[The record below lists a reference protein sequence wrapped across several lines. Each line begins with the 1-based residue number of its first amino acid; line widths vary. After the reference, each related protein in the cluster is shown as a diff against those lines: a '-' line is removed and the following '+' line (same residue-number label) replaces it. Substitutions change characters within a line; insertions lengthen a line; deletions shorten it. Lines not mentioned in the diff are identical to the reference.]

1 MVQRKRKWAALT
13 AAAMLG
19 GCDSG
24 GGDTR
29 QTPARAP
36 LVVANPFHDR
46 LLQLSDLQRD
56 AAFRGAIRSARESC
70 DRVEASS
77 FQQDHGN
84 LKMWTASCRQSA
96 YAVFVA
102 PNGDIQ
108 VRDCADAA
116 TLKLPACRP
125 ATG

>member
-1 MVQRKRKWAALT
+1 MMKWMAAVLST
-13 AAAMLG
+13 AAMLT

-24 GGDTR
+24 GAPR
-29 QTPARAP
+29 QEATARAP

-46 LLQLSDLQRD
+46 LLQLNDLQRD

-70 DRVEASS
+70 DRVEASR

-84 LKMWTASCRQSA
+84 LKMWTATCKQRS

>member
-1 MVQRKRKWAALT
+1 MTKWTAAL
-13 AAAMLG
+13 AVAAMLG

-24 GGDTR
+24 GAPR
-29 QTPARAP
+29 QEARARAP

-56 AAFRGAIRSARESC
+56 ASFRGAIRSAGESC
-70 DRVEASS
+70 DRVEASR